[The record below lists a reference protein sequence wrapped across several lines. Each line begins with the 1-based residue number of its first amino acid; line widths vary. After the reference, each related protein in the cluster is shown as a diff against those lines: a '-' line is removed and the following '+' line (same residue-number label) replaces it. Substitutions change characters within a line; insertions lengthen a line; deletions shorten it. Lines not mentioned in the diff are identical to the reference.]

1 MLVNHCCVKPSL
13 TLYLLFESTTFIINL
28 QSRNCLNFYFLF
40 VLFCFG
46 LFFRLFFFGAGCC
59 GLVCWWLSCVNP
71 SCVQALGATLFSN
84 VCLTLDDQTPVI
96 PKRKITNPCDGVCIC
111 KCMEL
116 SPVAAK
122 LALFFVGP
130 AVLAFS
136 SNTRRPWRQV
146 SGWRSGLVQGGDVPM
161 VALHGFMWPPAWC
174 SYQN

>member
-1 MLVNHCCVKPSL
+1 MGTLICQINQWPFSEMLVNHCCVKPFL
-13 TLYLLFESTTFIINL
+13 TLYLLFESATFIINL

-96 PKRKITNPCDGVCIC
+96 PKRKITNPCDGVCVSASAWSC
-111 KCMEL
+111 LPWLL
-116 SPVAAK
+116 SLP
-122 LALFFVGP
+122 
-130 AVLAFS
+130 
-136 SNTRRPWRQV
+136 
-146 SGWRSGLVQGGDVPM
+146 
-161 VALHGFMWPPAWC
+161 C
-174 SYQN
+174 SL